1 YENRKQ
7 VVNTSAITVFPVFT
21 WFFFCSR
28 YLRRPIGVNS
38 RLCVSLTAS
47 DALCAFFYI
56 LTYVINVIL
65 PNILSN
71 CWSLLLEVFKLA
83 TFFASVFTLLALALN
98 HYIGIV
104 YPLRRH
110 IITPRS
116 VRCAI
121 VLAYFVPSTVFLVM
135 FSTVPGGFR
144 APVPFAFFSKDGC
157 NGGGILRN
165 VAVRWILVAPFIV
178 FVLLISFLYM
188 HILLHMRNVSK
199 DPLLKTKQTK
209 RTTNRKLLVTL
220 MLLAGSACLG
230 WLPTTVL
237 FLPLRPTMYLRLYLA
252 IIFSLIVD
260 AFIYAS
266 RLVEIRYAIE
276 RLQSGT
282 YCKTCILKD
291 TYCDD
296 VELKITNAGVFG
308 CGTLPRPTP
317 PEFARYLSETIESR
331 AVRFQK
337 LNSSRKNQSGTQPMS
352 LVLHYVKTAD
362 VSNTLY
368 LYCQIVV
375 QVISSGESAT
385 KLRNSFNF

>member
-1 YENRKQ
+1 YSSILLSVISVIAL
-7 VVNTSAITVFPVFT
+7 VVNLYLLI
-21 WFFFCSR
+21 CSR

-65 PNILSN
+65 PNIVSN

-104 YPLRRH
+104 YPLHRH
-110 IITPRS
+110 LITSRS

-237 FLPLRPTMYLRLYLA
+237 FVLICDSCVFQLPLRPTMYLRIASHLLNVLK
-252 IIFSLIVD
+252 LIVD

-266 RLVEIRYAIE
+266 RLVEIRYAMWMFHSNLHH
-276 RLQSGT
+276 RFNSM
-282 YCKTCILKD
+282 LK
-291 TYCDD
+291 
-296 VELKITNAGVFG
+296 F
-308 CGTLPRPTP
+308 
-317 PEFARYLSETIESR
+317 
-331 AVRFQK
+331 
-337 LNSSRKNQSGTQPMS
+337 
-352 LVLHYVKTAD
+352 
-362 VSNTLY
+362 
-368 LYCQIVV
+368 
-375 QVISSGESAT
+375 
-385 KLRNSFNF
+385 